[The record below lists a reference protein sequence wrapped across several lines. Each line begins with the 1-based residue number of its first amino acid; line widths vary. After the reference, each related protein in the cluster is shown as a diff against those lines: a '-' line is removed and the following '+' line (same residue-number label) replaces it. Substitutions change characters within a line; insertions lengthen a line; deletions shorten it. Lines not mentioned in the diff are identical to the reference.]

1 MPLKNKSIQE
11 VTFSLANL
19 RKVDFMS
26 AQSFHS
32 KGFLPFRDLP
42 RLMDEIEQKDAQ
54 FDVTQKGVQWEIRTW
69 VDEQADQTQEYRLSI
84 HLFFSYPLECQRCL
98 NNFEEVMQFTSQFVL
113 LDTEEEVENF
123 PLEIDHEDALLNSHQ
138 FDLIE
143 LFEDEVL
150 LSLPLIPKHPVE
162 QCRPEI
168 ILAPGIIP
176 QGDSSST
183 VTDDIES
190 ISSSENPFLGLKKL
204 KFDA

>member
-1 MPLKNKSIQE
+1 MSLKNKPVQE

-19 RKVDFMS
+19 RKVDFKS
-26 AQSFHS
+26 GQSFHS

-42 RLMDEIEQKDAQ
+42 RLVDEIQQKDPE
-54 FDVTQKGVQWEIRTW
+54 FDVIQKGVYWEILTW
-69 VDEQADQTQEYRLSI
+69 ADEQANQMQYRFSI
-84 HLFFSYPLECQRCL
+84 HLSFAYPLECQRCL
-98 NNFEEVMQFTSQFVL
+98 NNYEEEMQFTSQFL
-113 LDTEEEVENF
+113 LQDTEEAVENF

-150 LSLPLIPKHPVE
+150 LSLPLIPKHRIE

-168 ILAPGIIP
+168 ILAPGIVN
-176 QGDSSST
+176 QSDSSPIA
-183 VTDDIES
+183 IEP
-190 ISSSENPFLGLKKL
+190 ISSAENPFLGLKKL